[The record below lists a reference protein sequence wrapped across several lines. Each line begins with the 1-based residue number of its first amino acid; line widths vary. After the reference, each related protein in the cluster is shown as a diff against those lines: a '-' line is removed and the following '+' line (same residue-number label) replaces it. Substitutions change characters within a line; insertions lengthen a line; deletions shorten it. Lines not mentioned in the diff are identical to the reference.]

1 MLPAKEAFQCCQNR
15 SIAMNPTSPALSSR
29 EGRLGS
35 LFPGFNKLILSLPK
49 SSVFVLVFRERQG
62 PVSVGEQAAAL
73 QLFNSPRSWN
83 WEDFIF
89 FFNSSLMFKE
99 RNLSPSS
106 LTLVW

>member
-1 MLPAKEAFQCCQNR
+1 
-15 SIAMNPTSPALSSR
+15 MNPTSPALSSR

-49 SSVFVLVFRERQG
+49 SSIFVLFFRERQG